1 MVVLLKVSTMHKVG
15 NRLMAAKTL
24 ILMLFTL
31 MSTATTNSYAASQ
44 SSLTDSLGLQ
54 VYQQNCSI
62 CHGNNA
68 GGAANWKIQNG
79 YGELPAPPHNKEG
92 HTWRHSDKMLQRMIK
107 QGWRDPF
114 NKTKRL
120 TMPAFE
126 NALNPKEIDAVIAYM
141 KTFWTPVQIEYQQKE
156 NIRR

>member
-1 MVVLLKVSTMHKVG
+1 MVILLKVSTMHKVG
-15 NRLMAAKTL
+15 NRLMADKAL

-31 MSTATTNSYAASQ
+31 MSTATPNSYAAPL
-44 SSLTDSLGLQ
+44 SLPDNLGSQ
-54 VYQQNCSI
+54 VYQRNCSV
-62 CHGNNA
+62 CHGQNA
-68 GGAANWKIQNG
+68 EGAENWKIQNG

-92 HTWRHSDKMLQRMIK
+92 HTWRHSDNMLQRMIK

-141 KTFWTPVQIEYQQKE
+141 KTFWTPVQVDYQKKE
-156 NIRR
+156 NLRR